1 MDALLPDTN
10 KITSSMRYS
19 SLADS
24 KCIRA
29 GLIFASGNLNKEIS
43 NSALT
48 DMAASI
54 ELMHTYSLIHDD
66 LPAMDDD
73 QMRRGQASSHI
84 KFNEA
89 TAILTGDAL
98 QALAYENIASSPEIT
113 DLQKIASI
121 KALANACGHEG
132 MILGQQYDLDA
143 ENDQY
148 NDIKKIHKLKT
159 GKLIQVAM
167 TMPHL
172 GNDKQKNQLEV
183 LDEVGEN
190 LGLAFQIIDD
200 VLEASSDSTTLGK
213 SNQSDLVN
221 EKLTY
226 VSVYGKQASIEQ
238 AHALSSACISRL
250 ESSFNMDEVAEL
262 LELAKFMVERK
273 SSGKF
278 TLSKTGVLG
287 GLAGISENIFILT
300 LSFDHEFS

>member
-1 MDALLPDTN
+1 MSLSFLSECKEKVFGRMDALLPDTN

-19 SLADS
+19 TLADS

-29 GLIFASGNLNKEIS
+29 GLIFASGNLNKEIC

-73 QMRRGQASSHI
+73 KIRRGQASSHI

-98 QALAYENIASSPEIT
+98 QALAYENIASSPDIT

-148 NDIKKIHKLKT
+148 NDIQKIHELKT

-172 GNDKQKNQLEV
+172 GNEKQKNQLEV
-183 LDEVGEN
+183 LDAVGEN

-221 EKLTY
+221 KKLTY
-226 VSVYGKQASIEQ
+226 VSVFGKQASIDQ

-250 ESSFNMDEVAEL
+250 ESSFNINEVAEL
-262 LELAKFMVERK
+262 IELAKFMVERK
-273 SSGKF
+273 S
-278 TLSKTGVLG
+278 
-287 GLAGISENIFILT
+287 
-300 LSFDHEFS
+300 

>member
-1 MDALLPDTN
+1 MSLSFLSECKEKVFNRIDALVPDVN
-10 KITSSMRYS
+10 KIASSMRYS
-19 SLADS
+19 ALADS

-29 GLIFASGNLNKEIS
+29 GLIFASGNLNNEIS
-43 NSALT
+43 NSALI

-66 LPAMDDD
+66 LPSMDNDE
-73 QMRRGQASSHI
+73 MRRGKASNHI

-98 QALAYENIASSPEIT
+98 QALAYENIVSSPEIT

-143 ENDQY
+143 ENNEY
-148 NDIKKIHKLKT
+148 NDIKKIHELKT
-159 GKLIQVAM
+159 GKLIRVAI

-172 GNDKQKNQLEV
+172 GNEKQKNQLII
-183 LDEVGEN
+183 LDEVGKD

-221 EKLTY
+221 KKLTY
-226 VSVYGKQASIEQ
+226 VSAFGKQASIDQ
-238 AHALSSACISRL
+238 AHALSNACIAKL
-250 ESSFNMDEVAEL
+250 ESSFNNNEVAEL
-262 LELAKFMVERK
+262 LELATFMVERK
-273 SSGKF
+273 
-278 TLSKTGVLG
+278 
-287 GLAGISENIFILT
+287 N
-300 LSFDHEFS
+300 

>member
-1 MDALLPDTN
+1 MSLSFLSECKEKVFNRIDALLSDNN
-10 KITSSMRYS
+10 KIASSMRYS
-19 SLADS
+19 ALADS

-29 GLIFASGNLNKEIS
+29 GLVFASGNLNNEIS
-43 NSALT
+43 NSALI

-66 LPAMDDD
+66 LPSMDNDE
-73 QMRRGQASSHI
+73 MRRGQASNHI

-98 QALAYENIASSPEIT
+98 QALAYENIVSSPEIT
-113 DLQKIASI
+113 DSQKIASI
-121 KALANACGHEG
+121 KALGDACGHKG

-143 ENDQY
+143 EKNEY
-148 NDIKKIHKLKT
+148 NDIEKIHELKT
-159 GKLIQVAM
+159 GKLIRVAM

-172 GNDKQKNQLEV
+172 GNETQKNQLTV
-183 LDEVGEN
+183 LDEAGRD

-200 VLEASSDSTTLGK
+200 VLEVSSDSTTLGK
-213 SNQSDLVN
+213 SNQSDLIN

-226 VSVYGKQASIEQ
+226 VSVFGKQASIEQ

-250 ESSFNMDEVAEL
+250 ESSFANNEVAEL

-273 SSGKF
+273 S
-278 TLSKTGVLG
+278 
-287 GLAGISENIFILT
+287 
-300 LSFDHEFS
+300 

>member
-1 MDALLPDTN
+1 MSLSFLSECKEKVFNRIDALLPDVN
-10 KITSSMRYS
+10 KIASSMRYS
-19 SLADS
+19 ALADS

-43 NSALT
+43 NSALI

-66 LPAMDDD
+66 LPSMDNDE
-73 QMRRGQASSHI
+73 MRRGQASNHI

-98 QALAYENIASSPEIT
+98 QALAYENIVASTEIT
-113 DLQKIASI
+113 DSQKIASI
-121 KALANACGHEG
+121 KALADACGHEG

-143 ENDQY
+143 EKNAY
-148 NDIKKIHKLKT
+148 NDIKKIHELKT
-159 GKLIQVAM
+159 GKLIRVAM

-172 GNDKQKNQLEV
+172 GNEKQKNQLIV
-183 LDEVGEN
+183 LDEVGRD

-200 VLEASSDSTTLGK
+200 VLEVSSDSNTLGK

-226 VSVYGKQASIEQ
+226 VSAFGKQASIDQ
-238 AHALSSACISRL
+238 AHALSNACISKL
-250 ESSFNMDEVAEL
+250 ESSFNNDEVAEL
-262 LELAKFMVERK
+262 LALAKFMVERK
-273 SSGKF
+273 S
-278 TLSKTGVLG
+278 
-287 GLAGISENIFILT
+287 
-300 LSFDHEFS
+300 

>member
-1 MDALLPDTN
+1 MSLSFLSECKEKVFNRIDALLPDVN
-10 KITSSMRYS
+10 KIASSMRYS
-19 SLADS
+19 ALADS

-29 GLIFASGNLNKEIS
+29 GLIFASGNLNNEIS
-43 NSALT
+43 NSALI

-66 LPAMDDD
+66 LPSMDNDE
-73 QMRRGQASSHI
+73 MRRGQASNHI

-98 QALAYENIASSPEIT
+98 QALAYENIVASPEIT
-113 DLQKIASI
+113 DSQKIASI

-273 SSGKF
+273 S
-278 TLSKTGVLG
+278 
-287 GLAGISENIFILT
+287 
-300 LSFDHEFS
+300 